1 MGVDAFDRMTT
12 SIITKSPV
20 GGNFTGFRSTMA
32 PLKASLAKP
41 GELPLKLPQ
50 RNPVCGTGNGNNRE
64 VWTMFENLFMSFGS
78 DGIFDEFRRLESQMD
93 QLFRGSSWPA
103 EIRSV
108 QRGTFPP
115 LNIGATPERVDVYVF
130 AAGLDPKSLD
140 LSIQQNLLSVAGSR
154 KVELNENADYYRRER
169 FNGDFRRV
177 ISLPDD
183 LDPERVDAKYR
194 DGVLQITIPRRE
206 SARPRQITVN

>member
-1 MGVDAFDRMTT
+1 
-12 SIITKSPV
+12 
-20 GGNFTGFRSTMA
+20 
-32 PLKASLAKP
+32 
-41 GELPLKLPQ
+41 
-50 RNPVCGTGNGNNRE
+50 
-64 VWTMFENLFMSFGS
+64 MFESLFSFSPG
-78 DGIFDEFRRLESQMD
+78 GVFDEFRRLENQMD

-140 LSIQQNLLSVAGSR
+140 LSIQQNLLSVSGR
-154 KVELNENADYYRRER
+154 REVEVNDNADYYRRER

-194 DGVLQITIPRRE
+194 DGVRQISIQRRE
-206 SARPRQITVN
+206 SARPRQIAVN